1 MSPTPSSP
9 AAKATK
15 TATETTTTALT
26 QSLSSTFKPN
36 FPPIISSS
44 SSMSFN
50 YLWIPLLIALS
61 KDFTAAIAGKVS
73 LDGSNLLLPSH
84 NHSIFDERQLGLS
97 CPAVDSKLNYR
108 PVIGILSHPG
118 DGASGRLSN
127 KTNASYIAASYVKF
141 IESAGARVIP
151 LIFNEPSENL
161 DMVILRS
168 NRFSNR

>member
-1 MSPTPSSP
+1 
-9 AAKATK
+9 
-15 TATETTTTALT
+15 
-26 QSLSSTFKPN
+26 
-36 FPPIISSS
+36 
-44 SSMSFN
+44 MSFN

-61 KDFTAAIAGKVS
+61 KDFTTAIAGKVS

-84 NHSIFDERQLGLS
+84 NHSIFVERQLGLS

-151 LIFNEPSENL
+151 LIFNEPSEIL

-168 NRFSNR
+168 NRFSNPWI